1 MKGFVFSM
9 LLIACPAV
17 LAQDGWHDALGHAI
31 PDTSFRKSV
40 SGFGGMLMVTP
51 DADWQQK
58 WETSPDVVP
67 RFTTAESVSRGQK
80 IFVLPFVS
88 NPGLDDSGQANVTC
102 DIDVIP
108 PDGKNPSHHPDAV
121 CLRGKL
127 SGDPRYTYL
136 SPSVVEFVGDP
147 GDPSGKWVV
156 RVTLKDQ
163 VRHVVIPLE
172 TSFVLKDK

>member
-1 MKGFVFSM
+1 MKGFMFWL
-9 LLIACPAV
+9 LLITSPA
-17 LAQDGWHDALGHAI
+17 LFAQEGWHDAQGHAV
-31 PDTSFRKSV
+31 PDTRSRKSV
-40 SGFGGMLMVTP
+40 NGFGGMLMVTS
-51 DADWQQK
+51 DTDWQQK
-58 WETSPDVVP
+58 WATPADTVP
-67 RFTTAESVSRGQK
+67 RFTTAETVARGQK
-80 IFVLPFVS
+80 IFVLSFVS
-88 NPGLDDSGQANVTC
+88 GPGLDDSGRTNVTC

-108 PDGKNPSHHPDAV
+108 PDGKNPSHHADAV

-136 SPSVVEFVGDP
+136 SPSVVEFIGDP
-147 GDPSGKWVV
+147 GDPAGKWVV